1 MEEPGKQHGAVGVL
15 SEDEELQQRVCASLI
30 EASDLDSRR
39 IEVRT
44 QSGTVLLAGAVRSR
58 QDWLRAQ
65 RIAREQQGVEAVD
78 TEGLSIDER

>member
-1 MEEPGKQHGAVGVL
+1 MEPEKHGAVGVL

-58 QDWLRAQ
+58 ADLLRAQ

-78 TEGLSIDER
+78 TEGLSIEEQ

>member
-1 MEEPGKQHGAVGVL
+1 MEEQERHGAVGVL

-44 QSGTVLLAGAVRSR
+44 QSGTVMLAGAVRSR
-58 QDWLRAQ
+58 EQWLRAL
-65 RIAREQQGVEAVD
+65 RIARDQAGVGAVD
-78 TEGLSIDER
+78 TEGLSIDDR

>member
-1 MEEPGKQHGAVGVL
+1 MEEQEKHGAVGVL

-30 EASDLDSRR
+30 EASELDSRR

-44 QSGTVLLAGAVRSR
+44 QSRTVMLAGAVRSR
-58 QDWLRAQ
+58 EDWLRAL
-65 RIAREQQGVEAVD
+65 RIASDQEGVKAVD

>member
-1 MEEPGKQHGAVGVL
+1 MEPEKHGAVGVL

-30 EASDLDSRR
+30 EASGLDSRR

-58 QDWLRAQ
+58 EDWLRAL
-65 RIAREQQGVEAVD
+65 RIARDQQGVEAVD
-78 TEGLSIDER
+78 TEGLSIEEQ

>member
-1 MEEPGKQHGAVGVL
+1 MEEQEKHGAVGVL

-44 QSGTVLLAGAVRSR
+44 QSGMVLLAGAVRSR
-58 QDWLRAQ
+58 EDWLRAQ
-65 RIAREQQGVEAVD
+65 RIAREQAGAEAVAV
-78 TEGLSIDER
+78 EGLSIDAH